1 MISLDDLP
9 IVTLIG
15 LIGLFIG
22 IYLGRIMPREQ
33 KEVFKND

>member
-15 LIGLFIG
+15 LG